1 MSYPHLD
8 PLSAKDIIGIID
20 GIWMGYVDKL

>member
-8 PLSAKDIIGIID
+8 PLSVKDIIGITD